1 MKLSLMVIVLY
12 LDQITVK
19 AYQREISSWTSEL
32 FPEEYNTWWSYKS
45 GELGGPE
52 TWGTKSTYV
61 NHQKKTLWPFC
72 QQGRQQSPIDIQT
85 ERLVYDHSLKS
96 MIISG
101 RDEQLELIVENVGQ
115 DLQLSVLSDD
125 VFSMRIKFGSVSSR
139 GSDHRIDGRSLPG
152 EIYAFN
158 GELYGNYS
166 QAAVQ
171 PHGLVAISVFL
182 RLSNTSNKDLLGVVA
197 ASEKTVF
204 KGQRFQLKG
213 LEFRSLLPVTQE
225 YMTYEGSLPFPGCCE
240 SVTWII
246 LNYPIS
252 ISEIELKTL
261 RRLRIAQT
269 LWSGSM
275 ADNFRPVQ
283 SLNNRSIRTNIN
295 FSSNNNNAECTVKK
309 QISYMVYFLSY
320 GRPCGPVR
328 AIRRPLW
335 MQLNLRQ
342 LVIILNAHQ

>member
-1 MKLSLMVIVLY
+1 M
-12 LDQITVK
+12 
-19 AYQREISSWTSEL
+19 
-32 FPEEYNTWWSYKS
+32 
-45 GELGGPE
+45 
-52 TWGTKSTYV
+52 
-61 NHQKKTLWPFC
+61 
-72 QQGRQQSPIDIQT
+72 
-85 ERLVYDHSLKS
+85 
-96 MIISG
+96 
-101 RDEQLELIVENVGQ
+101 ELIVENVGQ

-125 VFSMRIKFGSVSSR
+125 VVVSGGPLSYRFQVFSMRIKFGSVSSR

-152 EIYAFN
+152 EKQLNLLHFS
-158 GELYGNYS
+158 S
-166 QAAVQ
+166 Q
-171 PHGLVAISVFL
+171 
-182 RLSNTSNKDLLGVVA
+182 LSNTSNKDLLGVVA
-197 ASEKTVF
+197 ASEKTIF

-295 FSSNNNNAECTVKK
+295 FSSNNKVS
-309 QISYMVYFLSY
+309 QPVYSTTY
-320 GRPCGPVR
+320 S
-328 AIRRPLW
+328 
-335 MQLNLRQ
+335 
-342 LVIILNAHQ
+342 

>member
-1 MKLSLMVIVLY
+1 MRCLIIRFFFTGVTASFIQSLLQLY
-12 LDQITVK
+12 T
-19 AYQREISSWTSEL
+19 
-32 FPEEYNTWWSYKS
+32 
-45 GELGGPE
+45 GPE
-52 TWGTKSTYV
+52 AWGTKSTQE

-96 MIISG
+96 MVISG
-101 RDEQLELIVENVGQ
+101 RDEQLELIVENIGQ

-125 VFSMRIKFGSVSSR
+125 VVVSGGPLSYRFQVFSMRIKFGSVSSR

-152 EIYAFN
+152 ELQIYAFN

-197 ASEKTVF
+197 ASEKTIF

-252 ISEIELKTL
+252 ISELELKTL

-295 FSSNNNNAECTVKK
+295 FSNNNNGNDV
-309 QISYMVYFLSY
+309 FY
-320 GRPCGPVR
+320 GLPSDGGLHDRIPPASV
-328 AIRRPLW
+328 
-335 MQLNLRQ
+335 
-342 LVIILNAHQ
+342 